1 MKEVL
6 LPELAESVVEG
17 EILKWLVAEGDEIAL
32 EQPLCEVMT
41 DKVTV
46 ELPSPVA
53 GVLHKRLAQE
63 GDVVAVHAAIAVIDE
78 GGAAG
83 AAGSAQPSAAQP
95 SATQAIQDSA
105 GNPAADSLPPQAQ
118 EEREQVGG
126 SIVEATHLPQAD
138 DDSASLFK
146 AFASDEQVK
155 VQGLGQLG
163 LGQLGLGSRSG
174 SGAPG
179 SSTAGTGVLEREPVA
194 AAPARA
200 DGRVLAVPAARQL
213 ARELG
218 VELGGVSGSG
228 PNGRIR
234 VQDVLAHSEVSRS
247 QAAPPAPVIPAPAA
261 PAAVAQAPAPTPAA
275 PQPASR
281 APAGGGLPVP
291 PAQYRTPKGYEHLED
306 RVPLRGMRR
315 AISTQMQASH
325 LYTVRTLTVDEVNL
339 TRLVEFR
346 ARVKDDAQAA
356 GVRLSYLPFIFR
368 AVATAL
374 RKYPSLNTSFDEA
387 TGEIVQK
394 RYYNLGMAVATDAG
408 LTVPVLRDVNHK
420 SIFDLAREVTDLAGR
435 AQAGKLAPD
444 ELAGSTFSITNIGS
458 IGALFSFP
466 IINVPDAAILGVH
479 SIVKRPIVD
488 EDDNI
493 VVAHMMYLSLSF
505 DHRLVDGA
513 EAARFCKEVIRLLE
527 NPDRLMLEAL

>member
-17 EILKWLVAEGDEIAL
+17 EILKWLVEEGDMIAL

-53 GVLHKRLAQE
+53 GRLSKRLAQE
-63 GDVVAVHAAIAVIDE
+63 GDVVAVHAAIALIDE
-78 GGAAG
+78 GGAESPAS
-83 AAGSAQPSAAQP
+83 GSATGESVAPI
-95 SATQAIQDSA
+95 QAIQDSVQ
-105 GNPAADSLPPQAQ
+105 NPSTTAEHLPPQAQ
-118 EEREQVGG
+118 EER
-126 SIVEATHLPQAD
+126 SIVEAGHIPAKAD
-138 DDSASLFK
+138 DDTSLFK
-146 AFASDEQVK
+146 AFASDETVK
-155 VQGLGQLG
+155 VQGLGQG
-163 LGQLGLGSRSG
+163 LGTGGR
-174 SGAPG
+174 
-179 SSTAGTGVLEREPVA
+179 TAVLTPPAAAVA
-194 AAPARA
+194 ATPNRD

-218 VELGGVSGSG
+218 IDLAQVQGSG
-228 PNGRIR
+228 PNGRVR
-234 VQDVLAHSEVSRS
+234 VQDVTAHVE
-247 QAAPPAPVIPAPAA
+247 QAKAPA
-261 PAAVAQAPAPTPAA
+261 AQAPAVQTPAA
-275 PQPASR
+275 QTPAAQAPSVQAVPQAPASKAATNGMPV
-281 APAGGGLPVP
+281 APV
-291 PAQYRTPKGYEHLED
+291 QYRTPKGYEHLED

-315 AISTQMQASH
+315 AISNQMQASH

-339 TRLVEFR
+339 TKLVAFR
-346 ARVKDDAQAA
+346 DRVKDEAKEA
-356 GVRLSYLPFIFR
+356 GVRLSYMPFFFK
-368 AVATAL
+368 AVAVAL

-387 TGEIVQK
+387 SGEIVQK
-394 RYYNLGMAVATDAG
+394 RYYHMGMAVATDAG

-420 SIFDLAREVTDLAGR
+420 SVFDLAREVVDLAGR
-435 AQAGKLAPD
+435 AQNGKLSAD
-444 ELAGSTFSITNIGS
+444 ELTGSSFSITNIGS

-479 SIVKRPIVD
+479 SIVKRPIVNEHD
-488 EDDNI
+488 EI

-527 NPDRLMLEAL
+527 NPDRLMLEGM

>member
-17 EILKWLVAEGDEIAL
+17 EILKWLVSEGDTIAL

-53 GVLHKRLAQE
+53 GVLHRRLAGE
-63 GDVVAVHAAIAVIDE
+63 GDVVAVHAAIALIDE
-78 GGAAG
+78 TGGAAPE
-83 AAGSAQPSAAQP
+83 ASTPAPAPQAT
-95 SATQAIQDSA
+95 ATQAPSIQAPSI
-105 GNPAADSLPPQAQ
+105 QAQ
-118 EEREQVGG
+118 EEREQIAQAPEDRGG
-126 SIVEATHLPQAD
+126 SIVEAGHLAGKTD
-138 DDSASLFK
+138 DDASSLFK
-146 AFASDEQVK
+146 AFASDERVQ
-155 VQGLGQLG
+155 VQGLGV
-163 LGQLGLGSRSG
+163 R
-174 SGAPG
+174 GAP
-179 SSTAGTGVLEREPVA
+179 A
-194 AAPARA
+194 AQATPAQPARA

-213 ARELG
+213 ARELN
-218 VELGGVSGSG
+218 VTLADVRGSG

-234 VQDVLAHSEVSRS
+234 VGDVLAHH
-247 QAAPPAPVIPAPAA
+247 QGAGAAASAPVVSAPASAA
-261 PAAVAQAPAPTPAA
+261 PAAAPAASAPAPTAPAA
-275 PQPASR
+275 KG
-281 APAGGGLPVP
+281 AGGMPVAP
-291 PAQYRTPKGYEHLED
+291 VQYRTPKGYEHLED

-315 AISTQMQASH
+315 AISNQMQASH

-339 TRLVEFR
+339 SKLVEFR
-346 ARVKDDAQAA
+346 ARVKDDAAAA
-356 GVRLSYLPFIFR
+356 GVKLSYLPFIFR
-368 AVATAL
+368 AVAAAL

-387 TGEIVQK
+387 TQEIVQK

-408 LTVPVLRDVNHK
+408 LTVPVIRDVNHK
-420 SIFDLAREVTDLAGR
+420 SLFDLAREVTDVAGR
-435 AQAGKLAPD
+435 AQAGKLQAD
-444 ELAGSTFSITNIGS
+444 ELAGSTFSVTNIGS

-466 IINVPDAAILGVH
+466 IINVPDAAILGIH

-488 EDDNI
+488 EYDNI

>member
-17 EILKWLVAEGDEIAL
+17 EILKWLVSEGDTIAL

-53 GVLHKRLAQE
+53 GVLHRRLAGE
-63 GDVVAVHAAIAVIDE
+63 GDVVAVHAAIALIDE
-78 GGAAG
+78 TGGAAPE
-83 AAGSAQPSAAQP
+83 ASTPAPAPQAT
-95 SATQAIQDSA
+95 ATQAPSI
-105 GNPAADSLPPQAQ
+105 QAQ
-118 EEREQVGG
+118 EEREQIAPAPEDRGG
-126 SIVEATHLPQAD
+126 SIVEAGHLAGKTD
-138 DDSASLFK
+138 DDASSLFK
-146 AFASDEQVK
+146 AFASDERVQ
-155 VQGLGQLG
+155 VQGLGV
-163 LGQLGLGSRSG
+163 R
-174 SGAPG
+174 GAP
-179 SSTAGTGVLEREPVA
+179 A
-194 AAPARA
+194 AQATPAQPTRA

-213 ARELG
+213 ARELN
-218 VELGGVSGSG
+218 VTLADVRGSG

-234 VQDVLAHSEVSRS
+234 VGDVLAHH
-247 QAAPPAPVIPAPAA
+247 QGAGAAASAPAVPAPASAA
-261 PAAVAQAPAPTPAA
+261 PAAAPAASTPAPTAPAA
-275 PQPASR
+275 KGPGGMPV
-281 APAGGGLPVP
+281 APV
-291 PAQYRTPKGYEHLED
+291 QYRTPKGYEHLED

-315 AISTQMQASH
+315 AISNQMQASH

-339 TRLVEFR
+339 SKLVEFR
-346 ARVKDDAQAA
+346 ARVKDDAAAA
-356 GVRLSYLPFIFR
+356 GVKLSYLPFIFR
-368 AVATAL
+368 AVAAAL

-387 TGEIVQK
+387 TQEIVQK

-408 LTVPVLRDVNHK
+408 LTVPVIRDVNHK
-420 SIFDLAREVTDLAGR
+420 SLFDLAREVTDVAGR
-435 AQAGKLAPD
+435 AQAGKLQAD
-444 ELAGSTFSITNIGS
+444 ELAGSTFSVTNIGS

-466 IINVPDAAILGVH
+466 IINVPDAAILGIH

-488 EDDNI
+488 EYDNI

>member
-17 EILKWLVAEGDEIAL
+17 EILKWLVAEGDDIAL

-78 GGAAG
+78 GGAA
-83 AAGSAQPSAAQP
+83 SSAQP

-105 GNPAADSLPPQAQ
+105 GNPAADALPPQAQ

-155 VQGLGQLG
+155 VQGLG
-163 LGQLGLGSRSG
+163 SRSG

-179 SSTAGTGVLEREPVA
+179 SSTAGTGVLERGPVA

-218 VELGGVSGSG
+218 VDLAAVGGSG

-234 VQDVLAHSEVSRS
+234 VQDVLAHSEVGRP
-247 QAAPPAPVIPAPAA
+247 QAAAPAPAA
-261 PAAVAQAPAPTPAA
+261 PAVAQAPAPAPAA
-275 PQPASR
+275 PQPAPR
-281 APAGGGLPVP
+281 TPAGGGLPVP

-435 AQAGKLAPD
+435 AQSGKLTPD

>member
-1 MKEVL
+1 MKEIL

-17 EILKWLVAEGDEIAL
+17 EILKWLVEEGDTIAL

-46 ELPSPVA
+46 ELPSPAA
-53 GVLHKRLAQE
+53 GILSKRMAQE
-63 GDVVAVHAAIAVIDE
+63 GDVVAVHAVIALIDE
-78 GGAAG
+78 GGQAGTAATSRSEEPG
-83 AAGSAQPSAAQP
+83 TAQPSP
-95 SATQAIQDSA
+95 TQAIQDSA
-105 GNPAADSLPPQAQ
+105 ENPGTADAQLPTQAQ
-118 EEREQVGG
+118 EEREQMTGDEDDAGG
-126 SIVEATHLPQAD
+126 SIVEAGHMKGGAD
-138 DDSASLFK
+138 DDSTSLFK

-155 VQGLGQLG
+155 VQGLG
-163 LGQLGLGSRSG
+163 SRSG

-179 SSTAGTGVLEREPVA
+179 SYTAGTGTLNREPTPST
-194 AAPARA
+194 PARA

-213 ARELG
+213 ARELNIDLTQ
-218 VELGGVSGSG
+218 VQGSG

-234 VQDVLAHSEVSRS
+234 VQDVTAHREGGD
-247 QAAPPAPVIPAPAA
+247 
-261 PAAVAQAPAPTPAA
+261 AQPAA
-275 PQPASR
+275 PQPQAAAQPQTQTQ
-281 APAGGGLPVP
+281 APPTSAPQPAAKGTGGMPVAP
-291 PAQYRTPKGYEHLED
+291 VQYRTPKGYEHLED

-315 AISTQMQASH
+315 AISNQMQASH

-346 ARVKDDAQAA
+346 GRVKDEAAAA
-356 GVRLSYLPFIFR
+356 GVKLSYLPFIFK
-368 AVATAL
+368 AVTAAL
-374 RKYPSLNTSFDEA
+374 KKYPSLNTSFDEA
-387 TGEIVQK
+387 SGEIVQK
-394 RYYNLGMAVATDAG
+394 RYYHMGMAVATDAG
-408 LTVPVLRDVNHK
+408 LTVPVLKDVNQK
-420 SIFDLAREVTDLAGR
+420 SIFELAREVVDLAGR
-435 AQAGKLAPD
+435 ASAGKLAAD

-466 IINVPDAAILGVH
+466 IINVPDAAILGIH

-488 EDDNI
+488 EHDNI

-527 NPDRLMLEAL
+527 NPDRLMLEAM

>member
-17 EILKWLVAEGDEIAL
+17 EILKWLVQEGETVAL

-46 ELPSPVA
+46 ELPSPYA

-63 GDVVAVHAAIAVIDE
+63 GDVVAVHAAIAVIAE
-78 GGAAG
+78 AG
-83 AAGSAQPSAAQP
+83 AAGGAQASGGGESVQNAAASAAP
-95 SATQAIQDSA
+95 SATQAIQET
-105 GNPAADSLPPQAQ
+105 GENPATVDAELPVQAT
-118 EEREQVGG
+118 EEREQMGG
-126 SIVEATHLPQAD
+126 SIVEAGHVAAKGED
-138 DDSASLFK
+138 DTSLFK
-146 AFASDEQVK
+146 AFASDEAVRLE
-155 VQGLGQLG
+155 GLGN
-163 LGQLGLGSRSG
+163 RSG

-179 SSTAGTGVLEREPVA
+179 TYTGGTGAILN
-194 AAPARA
+194 RA
-200 DGRVLAVPAARQL
+200 QTPSGRTDGRVLAVPAARQM

-218 VELGGVSGSG
+218 VDLAQVQGSG
-228 PNGRIR
+228 PNGRVR
-234 VQDVLAHSEVSRS
+234 VGDVMAHTQGNSAQTVPAPAAPAPSAPAPVAAPT
-247 QAAPPAPVIPAPAA
+247 QAAPQPAPAPAA
-261 PAAVAQAPAPTPAA
+261 PAAKGTGGMPVA
-275 PQPASR
+275 
-281 APAGGGLPVP
+281 PV
-291 PAQYRTPKGYEHLED
+291 QYRTPKGYEHLED

-315 AISTQMQASH
+315 AISNQMQASH

-339 TRLVEFR
+339 TKLVEFR
-346 ARVKDDAQAA
+346 SRVKDDAQAA
-356 GVRLSYLPFIFR
+356 GVKLSYLPFIFK
-368 AVATAL
+368 AVAAAL
-374 RKYPSLNTSFDEA
+374 KKYPSLNSSFDEA
-387 TGEIVQK
+387 TGEIVMK

-420 SIFDLAREVTDLAGR
+420 SIFELASQVTDLAGR
-435 AQAGKLAPD
+435 AGAEKLTPD
-444 ELAGSTFSITNIGS
+444 ELAGSTFSVTNIGS

-479 SIVKRPIVD
+479 SIVRRPIVN
-488 EDDNI
+488 EQGEI

-527 NPDRLMLEAL
+527 NPDRLMLEAM